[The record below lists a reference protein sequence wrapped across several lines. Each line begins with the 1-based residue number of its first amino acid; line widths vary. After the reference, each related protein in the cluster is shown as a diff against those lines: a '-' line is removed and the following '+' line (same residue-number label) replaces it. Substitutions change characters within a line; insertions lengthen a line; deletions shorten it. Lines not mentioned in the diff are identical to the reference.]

1 MEPSSIEAS
10 PDRAL
15 AAAFAIQQLYR
26 KMTKSTPF
34 HGSTAAKASLSS
46 ATSADSFRETQ
57 RDPHEHLRRP
67 EIERGT
73 YLYLA
78 YGSNLSNETFRGNR
92 GIKPLSQ
99 VNVQVPSLKLTF
111 DLPGIPYAEPCFA
124 NSGSR
129 DAEHDDPHSPAA
141 FDVNNEKTPLLRQD
155 KENGGYRKDRWHKGL
170 IGVVY
175 EVTQED
181 YTHIIATE
189 GGGASYHDVLVDCH
203 PFVTAD
209 PNAPVPDN
217 PTLPAFK
224 AHTLFAPAAPPG
236 QPPKHGGRFQRSDP
250 GYAQPSARYL
260 KLITDGA
267 AELGLPLEYQD
278 YLHAIR
284 PYTITSAKQ
293 RVGQYVFLAIWLPI
307 VSFIFMTGKMFQD
320 ENGRLPRWM
329 VELSGAIFK
338 GVWASYDSFFEPMF
352 GDGERSIPDG
362 GDDVDGGDENAR
374 EAGSRFSRMLHGE
387 ARSIDVEKGY
397 AAQGLIESY
406 QSKTVINVS
415 EDAHTSPSV
424 DKSPVADADDERVED
439 SLNEHRRTNTGGPVQ
454 SPRQPAE
461 DSEEDDLYGLSPQ
474 GKASIAAANLVK
486 KDRANTS
493 APPPGS
499 TVDGHWSQQPA
510 VEIALHEEVTGSAP
524 HGSLVNDATTH
535 SRSAAFSKRV
545 ETDELHT
552 EPHKQLLVG
561 AQHSKKHPSATGP
574 YANTRTA
581 ACRTSM
587 VPVGTSA
594 LDALRAKK
602 EALAVAR
609 TGGETVQA
617 SRNRSP
623 AASLAQDRSPKRL
636 PLKERS
642 RNVPTP
648 AKTKPGA
655 ATAAQKATDDK
666 PKSRKL
672 GMFAQTPVGGR
683 EKSVQGA
690 QKRKGA
696 KAGARDEWDD
706 DGAFEPSKKGK
717 VAQRSTPGTLKRP
730 TLSAKSRGPASIGK
744 PTYDMPESPPLHIET
759 TTMSK
764 RGGTA
769 KKPAPAKRETS
780 KASKWRGA
788 AEDEHVETAGKGRPR
803 KLAKL
808 SDSNNFSEL
817 EIRKQ
822 PARQAK
828 VLNGAA
834 GSRIG
839 EVEEADEPALDKPLA
854 ASATIKDAKHVSTKI
869 AGRGIDETIE
879 DFEYAVVTY
888 DDDNKLAA
896 GDRDIQQG
904 SLRATA
910 RNTVQ
915 NPQVKT
921 HTDLNNEQRDS
932 HGVSKQSKHDTDR
945 VGGSQANAITLSD
958 RLDPSSSVLST
969 PEITRPAAAT
979 LAQVRPSATEG
990 RRAPQTPAVFH
1001 SSPPLNNAQGTHQP
1015 PTGLLEHAESHR
1027 TTIIS
1032 FGRSGPRNQ
1041 GTRSAKKSVI
1051 GSARTD
1057 RTQKRRSKG
1066 RSSPAAT
1073 STKSY
1078 RTDRTA
1084 MPNNVAE
1091 DVGDALAGFLKIP
1104 ANLSGKSVA
1113 PDKTQAAFL
1122 HAQSQASRPI
1132 APLRPPTDITDD
1144 SWTYVEDAIDGREPQ
1159 VRATVPAQGGKP
1171 LKKPL
1176 VDRTASQLAMPPPA
1190 LELGSTVKS
1199 GQATASSAVRRK
1211 AAVGQTASVDK
1222 EGGKAATKPSVK
1234 RSYEQ
1239 DSFSHPAP
1247 KKSKRIALDT
1257 QRTQA
1262 AADHPAAIPQAKV
1275 TLPEHVPTREPEPRK
1290 RAERKISRHA
1300 SQGVDINGSPIPKNM
1315 VVPENA
1321 TTLETYTQ
1329 HAGLSPDQRLPAS
1342 DTAVRRTMTD
1352 SPTNPTFFE
1361 EMLAV
1366 PSHQVKILA
1375 SNEKRK
1381 PASPREDSQAI
1392 TGVVLGKVNA
1402 KQLVM
1407 RDGGV
1412 PPPTDPF
1419 LSSESLRKVPKGPSS
1434 SSLFSEELRTR
1445 AEQIANKRRHA
1456 ALADEEEDPDKTL
1469 VQPAPASKRLNGNP
1483 TSKRLRAAFADE
1495 DDPDQT
1501 LVEPEPR
1508 PKRPKGNAT
1517 NTRKNASAISAADKE
1532 NTADMP
1538 VIGLWRDALRPH
1550 QLNLFDELVAVSHRL
1565 VRHLVDHETALH
1577 EAVYDYQRRGLNII
1591 EQAELVRAQDY
1602 EKSLKQLAREK
1613 EAVRQGL
1620 RQQSERMRG
1629 AMERVLQ
1636 MKAERSKTDVLLLA
1650 EQARLEEML
1659 AQLGGV

>member
-1 MEPSSIEAS
+1 M
-10 PDRAL
+10 
-15 AAAFAIQQLYR
+15 
-26 KMTKSTPF
+26 
-34 HGSTAAKASLSS
+34 
-46 ATSADSFRETQ
+46 
-57 RDPHEHLRRP
+57 
-67 EIERGT
+67 
-73 YLYLA
+73 
-78 YGSNLSNETFRGNR
+78 
-92 GIKPLSQ
+92 
-99 VNVQVPSLKLTF
+99 
-111 DLPGIPYAEPCFA
+111 
-124 NSGSR
+124 
-129 DAEHDDPHSPAA
+129 
-141 FDVNNEKTPLLRQD
+141 
-155 KENGGYRKDRWHKGL
+155 
-170 IGVVY
+170 
-175 EVTQED
+175 
-181 YTHIIATE
+181 
-189 GGGASYHDVLVDCH
+189 
-203 PFVTAD
+203 
-209 PNAPVPDN
+209 
-217 PTLPAFK
+217 
-224 AHTLFAPAAPPG
+224 
-236 QPPKHGGRFQRSDP
+236 
-250 GYAQPSARYL
+250 AQ
-260 KLITDGA
+260 
-267 AELGLPLEYQD
+267 
-278 YLHAIR
+278 
-284 PYTITSAKQ
+284 
-293 RVGQYVFLAIWLPI
+293 
-307 VSFIFMTGKMFQD
+307 
-320 ENGRLPRWM
+320 
-329 VELSGAIFK
+329 
-338 GVWASYDSFFEPMF
+338 
-352 GDGERSIPDG
+352 
-362 GDDVDGGDENAR
+362 
-374 EAGSRFSRMLHGE
+374 
-387 ARSIDVEKGY
+387 
-397 AAQGLIESY
+397 LIESY

-499 TVDGHWSQQPA
+499 TVDGH
-510 VEIALHEEVTGSAP
+510 
-524 HGSLVNDATTH
+524 
-535 SRSAAFSKRV
+535 
-545 ETDELHT
+545 
-552 EPHKQLLVG
+552 
-561 AQHSKKHPSATGP
+561 
-574 YANTRTA
+574 
-581 ACRTSM
+581 C
-587 VPVGTSA
+587 
-594 LDALRAKK
+594 
-602 EALAVAR
+602 
-609 TGGETVQA
+609 
-617 SRNRSP
+617 
-623 AASLAQDRSPKRL
+623 
-636 PLKERS
+636 

-690 QKRKGA
+690 QKRKGV
-696 KAGARDEWDD
+696 KAGARDEWDND
-706 DGAFEPSKKGK
+706 RAFEPSKKGK

-769 KKPAPAKRETS
+769 KKPAPAKREIS

-958 RLDPSSSVLST
+958 GLDPSSSVLST

-979 LAQVRPSATEG
+979 LAQVRPSGTEG

-1015 PTGLLEHAESHR
+1015 PAGLLEHAESHR

-1057 RTQKRRSKG
+1057 RTQGRRSKG

-1113 PDKTQAAFL
+1113 PDKTQAASL

-1342 DTAVRRTMTD
+1342 DIAVRRTMTD

-1407 RDGGV
+1407 RDEGV

-1469 VQPAPASKRLNGNP
+1469 VEPAPASKRPNGNP

-1602 EKSLKQLAREK
+1602 EKALKQLAREK

-1650 EQARLEEML
+1650 KQARLEEML